1 MLRELAPTSR
11 LCRRSWRNRWF
22 PTNSE
27 KSAATKSPQ
36 RALIRARWTGIP
48 DIAEMDAERQPVDA
62 LAGFLKQKCPTQEAA
77 VQSRLQFTHMA

>member
-1 MLRELAPTSR
+1 MRDG
-11 LCRRSWRNRWF
+11 WD
-22 PTNSE
+22 
-27 KSAATKSPQ
+27 
-36 RALIRARWTGIP
+36 IP